1 MTTPPST
8 PNKNSQL
15 IITLR
20 EGVGVLQMILF
31 KELRSH
37 LSQQFPDKDVTY
49 HSMLTGAIINELF
62 DSQNPEEKFQ
72 KFRKENLAVI
82 EQELLGLAQNL
93 PALRPIL
100 TDALRVQTLC
110 DHQEGNDNSKCLV
123 YAEELG
129 ILISERELPLPSTF
143 MTRIRSIGEQ
153 YGLTIPPVQI
163 TPEED
168 NSIIH

>member
-20 EGVGVLQMILF
+20 EGVGVVQMILF

-37 LSQQFPDKDVTY
+37 LSQQFPEKDVAY
-49 HSMLTGAIINELF
+49 HSLMTGAIINELF
-62 DSQNPEEKFQ
+62 DSRNPEEKFE
-72 KFRKENLAVI
+72 KFRQKNLAII
-82 EQELLGLAQNL
+82 EQELLGLAQNF
-93 PALRPIL
+93 PVLRPIL

-110 DHQEGNDNSKCLV
+110 DSQEGNDNSKSLI

-129 ILISERELPLPSTF
+129 ILISGRELPLPSTF
-143 MTRIRSIGEQ
+143 MTRIRSLGEQ